1 MLYTIVIK
9 TRYRDKNDKEVKEL
23 NSKLTDII
31 NKGECITTEF
41 KEAKTKLNRDVYE
54 SVCGFLN
61 RLGGHLFLGVKDD
74 ATIVGVDRSCVER
87 IKKDFVTSIN
97 NPQKLAPTIYVNVD
111 EIEIDGK
118 TVLHIYIPCST
129 QVHRTNG
136 RIIDRNEDGDFDIT
150 DNTSAVAELYIRKN
164 NISYTETQIFPFV
177 SVEDLDKNTINR
189 VRIMAKNQR
198 GGEHPWEA
206 MSDLELLKSSNL
218 YGKDL
223 HTGKEG
229 INLAGILLLGTQQLI
244 LSALPHYKTD
254 AIVRREDL
262 DRYDDRIVVL
272 DNLVIAYSKLME
284 FTEKHLNDT
293 FYLEGTQ
300 RISIRNK
307 IFREVCANLLIHREF
322 SSAYPAKLIIE
333 ADRVRTENANKPHGF
348 GLIDADNFSPYP
360 KNPAISKFFR
370 EIGLADELG
379 SGIRNINK
387 YLKVYSGG
395 KPEFYED
402 DIFKLTVPVKKYE
415 KTDTTTD
422 THQDTTTVT
431 TTVTDSNISKIQN
444 FCQVPRSRQEIQE
457 FIGLKNKS
465 HVIKTY
471 IKPMLSNGLIKMM
484 TPDKPHSRNQK
495 YVTAN
500 GDKTS

>member
-1 MLYTIVIK
+1 
-9 TRYRDKNDKEVKEL
+9 
-23 NSKLTDII
+23 
-31 NKGECITTEF
+31 
-41 KEAKTKLNRDVYE
+41 
-54 SVCGFLN
+54 
-61 RLGGHLFLGVKDD
+61 
-74 ATIVGVDRSCVER
+74 
-87 IKKDFVTSIN
+87 
-97 NPQKLAPTIYVNVD
+97 
-111 EIEIDGK
+111 
-118 TVLHIYIPCST
+118 
-129 QVHRTNG
+129 
-136 RIIDRNEDGDFDIT
+136 
-150 DNTSAVAELYIRKN
+150 
-164 NISYTETQIFPFV
+164 
-177 SVEDLDKNTINR
+177 
-189 VRIMAKNQR
+189 MAKNQR
-198 GGEHPWEA
+198 GGEHPWEL
-206 MSDLELLKSSNL
+206 MSDLDLLKSSNL

-254 AIVRREDL
+254 AIVRRENL
-262 DRYDDRIVVL
+262 DRYDDRIIVL
-272 DNLVIAYSKLME
+272 DNLVVAYSKLME
-284 FTEKHLNDT
+284 FIEKHLNDT

-333 ADRVRTENANKPHGF
+333 ADKVRTENANKPHGF

-415 KTDTTTD
+415 KTDTHQD
-422 THQDTTTVT
+422 THQD
-431 TTVTDSNISKIQN
+431 KIQKLVD
-444 FCQVPRSRQEIQE
+444 FCTIPRSRSEMQR
-457 FIGLKNKS
+457 FIGLKDKANFKRN
-465 HVIKTY
+465 Y
-471 IKPMLSNGLIKMM
+471 LDPMLTMKKIKM
-484 TPDKPHSRNQK
+484 TIPDKPTSKNQK
-495 YVTAN
+495 YIRT
-500 GDKTS
+500 DDI